1 MGPAPLR
8 GEGEKAR
15 ILRTPRKTG
24 RNKNTKEV
32 RQKAVET
39 AQGQNRIWGS
49 KQEEER
55 EERETRK
62 GNIKSG
68 RIHRRKSK

>member
-1 MGPAPLR
+1 MR
-8 GEGEKAR
+8 SEGEKAR
-15 ILRTPRKTG
+15 ILRAPRKTG

-39 AQGQNRIWGS
+39 VQGQNRIWGS

-55 EERETRK
+55 EEKETRK
-62 GNIKSG
+62 GNIKS
-68 RIHRRKSK
+68 